1 MKLECVLTAC
11 NLDPKY
17 FEFIDYFVRAWKT
30 VLDNVDVKVIL
41 VSNHIPDSISHLQE
55 NIILFPPIPNVSD
68 VFISQY
74 IRLLYPSILKYI
86 NGVLI
91 TDIDMIPMNSEYYV
105 NNISHLPGDSFVSY
119 RDELI
124 EEYSQI
130 PMCYCAA
137 NSQTWSEMFDVSTI
151 SDIQN
156 RLVEKY
162 DQNWCR
168 DQMDLYTHVK
178 QFQRKH
184 PKRTFI
190 LMDRIT
196 GFHRLNRTDR
206 FSLTGEVKRNIRNR
220 KYTDYH
226 VYRPYYKYVSINND
240 ILELLQLSRVNESY
254 F

>member
-11 NLDPKY
+11 NLNPKY

-41 VSNHIPDSISHLQE
+41 VSDHIPDSISHLQE

-105 NNISHLPGDSFVSY
+105 RNISHVPENSFVSY

-124 EEYSQI
+124 EEYLQI
-130 PMCYCAA
+130 PICYCAA
-137 NSQTWSEMFDVSTI
+137 NSQTWSEMFGISTI
-151 SDIQN
+151 SDIRN

-162 DQNWCR
+162 DKNWCR
-168 DQMDLYTHVK
+168 DQMDLYVHVK
-178 QFQRKH
+178 QFQLKH
-184 PKRTFI
+184 PKRVYI
-190 LMDRIT
+190 LKDRIT

-206 FSLTGEVKRNIRNR
+206 FSLTSTVKINILNR

-226 VYRPYYKYVSINND
+226 VYRPYYKYVSINNN
-240 ILELLQLSRVNESY
+240 ILELLQSSLENESY